1 MNKGRQEWQIASR
14 IPFPC
19 VFGHSSIG
27 FFLRSFAALL
37 EEESIAKRADF
48 EIVILCTDR

>member
-1 MNKGRQEWQIASR
+1 MADCFTNTFSLRLL
-14 IPFPC
+14 
-19 VFGHSSIG
+19 FGHSSIG